1 MSAVFAKHVTFTR
14 TEYGAVVLDKKKSR
28 YWQLNPTAVL
38 VADAL
43 QAGGSVDDAVR
54 RVVATFDVDAER
66 ARQDVTELLARW
78 RSAGVLRR

>member
-1 MSAVFAKHVTFTR
+1 MSAVFAKHVTVTR

-43 QAGGSVDDAVR
+43 EAGGSVDDAAR
-54 RVVATFDVDAER
+54 RVVAAFDVDAER
-66 ARQDVTELLARW
+66 AKRDVTELLAQW
-78 RSAGVLRR
+78 RAAGVLRR